1 MCGPTTPARRL
12 ATIASVSDLF
22 GEPTVVRPLAGAW
35 VGALLA
41 GHSGGR
47 SGDWPHGCP
56 GRPADRP
63 RAALSVAV
71 DKVAGMARIA
81 VIGAGMGAMAA
92 AARLAVAG
100 HRVAVYE
107 RTETYGGA
115 VRRFERDGFAFD
127 TGPGLLTLPAVY
139 RDLFVKTGKQPLE
152 DVVEL
157 VQVDPAARHVF
168 ADGTQVSLPNASR
181 AGVVAALDEALGAG
195 AGQRWGDF
203 LVRAREAWDRT
214 RRPLLEEPLWPNW
227 QVLAEREPYPAVPH
241 KRLLRTRRA
250 STPAEIGAWEL
261 RDERLAALL
270 QTHVLAYG
278 LDPRTAPASAAV
290 LPYMEHAFGTW
301 YVRGGIRELAR
312 AVYERC
318 VQRRVE
324 FFFGAEVTGIL
335 EKDGRAAG
343 VELAGG
349 TSQAFGTGG
358 GTVAEA
364 DHVVAEVDTA
374 RLRDL
379 TEHPLDEDGD
389 VRADPISPPPAR
401 FTLLLALRGGRE
413 PEAVHRTV
421 VHAPDA
427 EIELDFLAAPGGDQ
441 PVCPTVTV
449 LRPDDPALRPDSA
462 HESVVVSAVVSS
474 EAAWEDE
481 GTVRRYTDFLLEAA
495 QRAVPGLRERLLWHE
510 VRTPVHTEEET
521 GARFG
526 AVPAPALAAGRGRFL
541 HPANTTRLPGL
552 YRVGGWSHP
561 GGGLPHAG
569 MSGALVAGLI
579 VEGPEFRGSQ

>member
-1 MCGPTTPARRL
+1 
-12 ATIASVSDLF
+12 
-22 GEPTVVRPLAGAW
+22 
-35 VGALLA
+35 
-41 GHSGGR
+41 
-47 SGDWPHGCP
+47 
-56 GRPADRP
+56 
-63 RAALSVAV
+63 
-71 DKVAGMARIA
+71 MARIA

-139 RDLFVKTGKQPLE
+139 RDLFVKTGKEPLE

-250 STPAEIGAWEL
+250 GTPTEIGAWEL

-270 QTHVLAYG
+270 ESHVLGYG

-318 VQRRVE
+318 LQRRVE
-324 FFFGAEVTGIL
+324 FSFGAEVTGIL

-343 VELAGG
+343 VELADG
-349 TSQAFGTGG
+349 S
-358 GTVAEA
+358 VAEA
-364 DHVVAEVDTA
+364 EHVVADVDPA
-374 RLRDL
+374 RLRAL
-379 TEHPLDEDGD
+379 TEHPLDADGD
-389 VRADPISPPPAR
+389 VRADDPLPPRPGR
-401 FTLLLALRGGRE
+401 FTALLALRGGRE
-413 PEAVHRTV
+413 PGAVHRTV

-427 EIELDFLAAPGGDQ
+427 EIELDFLASPGGDQ
-441 PVCPTVTV
+441 PACPTVTV
-449 LRPDDPALRPDSA
+449 LRPDDPALRPDGA
-462 HESVVVSAVVSS
+462 HESVVVSAVVST

-481 GTVRRYTDFLLEAA
+481 GTVRRYTDFLVEAA
-495 QRAVPGLRERLLWHE
+495 ERAVPGLRERLLWHE

-541 HPANTTRLPGL
+541 YPANTTRLPGL